1 MQCHDDVIKWK
12 HFPRHWQFVRY
23 PRWIPHTKGQW
34 REALVFSLIC
44 VWTNGWVNS
53 RKAGD
58 LRRYHAHYDI
68 IVMVPVSTII
78 SKSGLYV
85 IFGTENARDKII
97 TRGNNNVIL
106 TFWN

>member
-1 MQCHDDVIKWK
+1 M
-12 HFPRHWQFVRY
+12 
-23 PRWIPHTKGQW
+23 
-34 REALVFSLIC
+34 FSLIC

-58 LRRYHAHYDI
+58 LRRYHAHYDV
-68 IVMVPVSTII
+68 IVMVPVSTMI

-106 TFWN
+106 TFWNLKFLRREIIYVRLLKHNLKTQKIK